1 MMPYLLS
8 AGAGILVGVIYALL
22 GVRSPAP
29 PTIALI
35 GLLGMLV
42 GEQVV
47 PVVKRLIAGEPV
59 VAFIQTDC
67 ARHVLGP
74 HAGAET
80 PPVAKTTAETAGKT
94 AGGEKA

>member
-47 PVVKRLIAGEPV
+47 PVVKRLVAGEPV
-59 VAFIQTDC
+59 LAFIQTDC

-74 HAGAET
+74 HAVAKQPTVVKAET
-80 PPVAKTTAETAGKT
+80 T
-94 AGGEKA
+94 GGEKA

>member
-8 AGAGILVGVIYALL
+8 AGAGILVGVIYALI

-47 PVVKRLIAGEPV
+47 PVVKRLVAGEPV
-59 VAFIQTDC
+59 LAFIQTDC

-74 HAGAET
+74 HAAAEPPKPPTLAKAET
-80 PPVAKTTAETAGKT
+80 T
-94 AGGEKA
+94 GGEKA

>member
-8 AGAGILVGVIYALL
+8 AGAGILVGVIYALI

-74 HAGAET
+74 HAGAAT
-80 PPVAKTTAETAGKT
+80 PQAESDPAEKGGK
-94 AGGEKA
+94 A

>member
-8 AGAGILVGVIYALL
+8 AGAGILVGVIYALI

-47 PVVKRLIAGEPV
+47 PVVKRMIAGEPV

-74 HAGAET
+74 QAGADK
-80 PPVAKTTAETAGKT
+80 PPADLVQADEAGK
-94 AGGEKA
+94 GKKA